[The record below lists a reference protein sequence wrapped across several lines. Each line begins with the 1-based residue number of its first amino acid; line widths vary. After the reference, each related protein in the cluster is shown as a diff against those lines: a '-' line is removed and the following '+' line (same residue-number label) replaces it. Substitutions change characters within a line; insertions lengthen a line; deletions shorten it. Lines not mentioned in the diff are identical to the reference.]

1 MTNKIKNEF
10 EYKLI
15 GIILYFIL
23 NTAGFSVL
31 FFYSPRDLLFNEN
44 SETEKMKLKL
54 YKDFAKNIYA
64 NINTPLIKNL
74 TLTKDNEAC
83 PPGREQLILRNLY
96 YSNFSKFYG
105 NKSICIERFKDS
117 LYTYRNYLKLSDDE
131 FFNKNQKKCGKLV
144 KDTDSYVYISNDTL
158 CPLTH
163 IEINGIS
170 RAKIF
175 GEFYYQMSSGD
186 KYLIPIYGN
195 DINYPVIIDIEI
207 ANNYKV
213 CLEKNIHK
221 KELSCQ
227 FPDNNECFIKDN
239 YEQIY
244 NLDSNEEYYE
254 LNAKNL
260 IKWNNPKSQGIYSLC
275 KPNLNLNIFALG
287 YVNFT
292 QETLKEFEYFFPPDD
307 YTNNP
312 LYKAYKAFKS
322 PKNLDNLFKLISVI
336 ILSWSLLHL
345 IIQII
350 LSFEKIRLRKIFI
363 INGILLFLFKLLSF
377 FGMLIYYFYFLS
389 QVQIVNII
397 MLDKPRNKVIEN
409 YLTSRKSFIYK
420 SFIIC
425 FIGFILICID
435 FIIFTFSYIMK
446 WGASFKIEELKKAFK
461 ASDYLKAPNLKEGDD
476 NHKDIKEISD
486 FTNKNSISNEQ
497 HYILGGHH
505 EPVPNNIKDRN
516 KSDSKQ
522 DNNEEEI
529 IDVNEKKIISNMS
542 GNMTVSKN
550 YFIDHNEITLKFIC
564 KNNIN
569 KSYML
574 STKKDK
580 TFENIIEIL
589 KEKNPELKDVNM
601 KVLYN
606 SDSIINKKKTIKE
619 NNINSDNN
627 IIFIQN

>member
-23 NTAGFSVL
+23 NTAGFSAL

-44 SETEKMKLKL
+44 SETEKIKLKL
-54 YKDFAKNIYA
+54 YKDFAKNIYT
-64 NINTPLIKNL
+64 NINKPLIKNL
-74 TLTKDNEAC
+74 SLTKDNETC

-96 YSNFSKFYG
+96 YSNFSKFFG
-105 NKSICIERFKDS
+105 NKSICVERFNHS
-117 LYTYRNYLKLSDDE
+117 PNTFRNLLKLSDNE
-131 FFNKNQKKCGKLV
+131 FINNSHKKCGKLV
-144 KDTDSYVYISNDTL
+144 KNTDSYVYIPNDTL
-158 CPLTH
+158 CPLTN

-213 CLEKNIHK
+213 CLEKNIYN
-221 KELSCQ
+221 KELACQ

-307 YTNNP
+307 YNNNP
-312 LYKAYKAFKS
+312 LHKAYKVFKS

-336 ILSWSLLHL
+336 ILFWSLLHL

-377 FGMLIYYFYFLS
+377 FGLLIYYFYFLS

-397 MLDKPRNKVIEN
+397 MIDKPRNKVIEN
-409 YLTSRKSFIYK
+409 YLASRKSFIYK

-446 WGASFKIEELKKAFK
+446 WGASFKIEELKKTFK
-461 ASDYLKAPNLKEGDD
+461 PSAYEKMPNLKEGDD
-476 NHKDIKEISD
+476 NHKDIKEIND
-486 FTNKNSISNEQ
+486 FTNQDSSSNQQ
-497 HYILGGHH
+497 HYILGSHH
-505 EPVPNNIKDRN
+505 EPVTNNIKDSV
-516 KSDSKQ
+516 KSDSRQ
-522 DNNEEEI
+522 DNNEEGI
-529 IDVNEKKIISNMS
+529 IDVNEKKIISNIS
-542 GNMTVSKN
+542 DNMAVSN
-550 YFIDHNEITLKFIC
+550 QNFNHHNEITLKFIC
-564 KNNIN
+564 KNDIN

-580 TFENIIEIL
+580 TFEDIIGIL

-606 SDSIINKKKTIKE
+606 SDSIINRKKTIDE
-619 NNINSDNN
+619 NKINSYNN
-627 IIFIQN
+627 IIYIQN